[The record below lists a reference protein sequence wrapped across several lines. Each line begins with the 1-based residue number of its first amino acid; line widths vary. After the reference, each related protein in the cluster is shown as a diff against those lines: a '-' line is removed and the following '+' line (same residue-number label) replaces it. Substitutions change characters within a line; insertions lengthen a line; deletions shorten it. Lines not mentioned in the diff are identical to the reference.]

1 MRLGLG
7 NMLVKGGV
15 LASLDPDAKAYI
27 AAVEA
32 ADGQALEP
40 AIRLAYDRF
49 VRGCKSDNIWNA
61 IKASCILSGARS
73 LSGALVPLRGAAPT
87 NYNFVS
93 GDYSRTAGLLGDGTT
108 KYLDSNRDNN
118 ADPQD
123 SKHVS
128 IYSSQ
133 ISTGVI
139 PAYFGGA
146 AESGSTQLLDTIATI
161 RMSYRLNSVSA
172 ALVGLTPSIGFIGLN
187 RPDSSNSEI
196 RNAGITTTSSNSS
209 ASPTTF
215 SLLFYRRTNLAGS
228 NYNNGRFSFYSIG
241 EAIDLAALDARV
253 ATLTAAISAAL
264 P

>member
-1 MRLGLG
+1 MRFFPW
-7 NMLVKGGV
+7 NNTVI
-15 LASLDPDAKAYI
+15 DPDAAAYI

-87 NYNFVS
+87 NNNFVS
-93 GDYSRTAGLLGDGTT
+93 GDYSRTAGLLGDGIT
-108 KYLDSNRDNN
+108 KYLDSNRNNN
-118 ADPQD
+118 ADPQN
-123 SKHVS
+123 SKHIS
-128 IYSSQ
+128 IYLST
-133 ISTGVI
+133 ISTGGI
-139 PAYFGGA
+139 PAYFGGDA
-146 AESGSTQLLDTIATI
+146 VSGSTQLIDTTATT

-172 ALVGLTPSIGFIGLN
+172 ALVGLIPSIGFIGIN
-187 RPDSSNSEI
+187 RSDSSNSEI

-215 SLLFYRRTNLAGS
+215 SLLFYRRTNLTVT
-228 NYNNGRFSFYSIG
+228 NYNNGKFSFYSIG
-241 EAIDLAALDARV
+241 ESLNLGALNARV
-253 ATLTAAISAAL
+253 ATLTADIYAAL